1 MRNTVPKTKK
11 SIETIIKSK
20 RILSR
25 FGHTVT
31 KEDFT

>member
-11 SIETIIKSK
+11 GIENNYQIE
-20 RILSR
+20 RFLSR

-31 KEDFT
+31 KEYFT